1 MIMSLHICEQAQ
13 VRMLASIIDMSH
25 VTPDACS
32 RLDGMFKLRHEV
44 FKERLNWDVGSTQG
58 RERDQFDD
66 LDPVYIVCEQDGEV
80 LGSWRLLPT
89 TGPYMLKD
97 VFPELLHGAP
107 APQAT
112 DMWEISRFAVS
123 KRVAGNDSLGT
134 IRDVTQLLLDQ
145 LFTFAARRNLSR
157 IVAVSDVRFERILK
171 RSGLLTHRYGAPLQ
185 IGVTQA
191 VAGYADVS
199 ELNLRRVQM
208 GMEGPAPLSGVPS
221 RNMNTLKLAA

>member
-1 MIMSLHICEQAQ
+1 MH
-13 VRMLASIIDMSH
+13 ASIIEMPHNS
-25 VTPDACS
+25 PAISS

-44 FKERLNWDVGSTQG
+44 FKERLNWDVGSSAG

-66 LDPVYIVCEQDGEV
+66 LEPVYIVCEQDGDV

-89 TGPYMLKD
+89 TGPYMLRD

-107 APQAT
+107 APCAP
-112 DMWEISRFAVS
+112 DVWEISRFAVS
-123 KRVAGNDSLGT
+123 KRVAGNNSLGT
-134 IRDVTQLLLDQ
+134 IRTVTQLLLEQ

-171 RSGLLTHRYGAPLQ
+171 RSGLLTHRYGAALQ
-185 IGVTQA
+185 VGVTQA

-199 ELNLRRVQM
+199 AINLRRMHMATEDAHMLDLGHDDQ
-208 GMEGPAPLSGVPS
+208 P
-221 RNMNTLKLAA
+221 LKLAA